1 MYTLEILGKFYI
13 SGRVIGKSG
22 LKLERIISFARVCVC
37 VKFSCGDVKVGS
49 DVQNLGFCFNP
60 F

>member
-1 MYTLEILGKFYI
+1 MCTLKILGKFYL

-22 LKLERIISFARVCVC
+22 PKSGRIISFALLCVC
-37 VKFSCGDVKVGS
+37 VKFSSGDVKVGS
-49 DVQNLGFCFNP
+49 DMQNLGFCFNQ